1 MSQHLSLSLK
11 KCVFCPKRM
20 EFVGHD
26 VCTGGNKPTQS
37 KHSLLKT
44 WPPFEVARDIH
55 SFLGFLIFYNKYI
68 PYFEQ
73 RVEPLRDLAKLDLD
87 ADVSSLMAGEHHKA
101 REDC

>member
-1 MSQHLSLSLK
+1 MFHKMSFSLM
-11 KCVFCPKRM
+11 KCLFCPERM

-26 VCTGGNKPTQS
+26 VCIDGNRPAQS

-55 SFLGFLIFYNKYI
+55 SFLGILNFNNSYI

-73 RVEPLRDLAKLDLD
+73 RVESLR
-87 ADVSSLMAGEHHKA
+87 V
-101 REDC
+101 